1 MTGKIMHTRHIKAVL
16 FDLDD
21 TLWPI
26 VPVIRRAE
34 TILHDFL
41 QTHAPA
47 VTAQF
52 STDQLREIRS
62 RLLAADP
69 AYQVDLWRLRHA
81 VLSVAFHACGADL
94 SLIDPAMAVFSRARN
109 AVTPYDDVV
118 PGLTSLALRLKVG
131 SISNGAADLEEIGMA
146 HHFHY
151 SIAAHQAGCAKP
163 DPAIFLGACDAL
175 GVLPAEAVYVGDD
188 PALDVE
194 AAQNAGLLGVWM
206 RRSGLETGKTMP
218 AHIKPDTICRS
229 LPELE
234 KWLSAHI

>member
-1 MTGKIMHTRHIKAVL
+1 MPMRQIKAVL

-34 TILHDFL
+34 TILHEFL

-52 STDQLREIRS
+52 STDQLREIRAG
-62 RLLAADP
+62 LLASDP
-69 AYQVDLWRLRHA
+69 AYHVDLWRLRHA
-81 VLSVAFHACGADL
+81 VLTQAFHASGADKA
-94 SLIDPAMAVFSRARN
+94 LIAPAMDVFSRARN

-163 DPAIFLGACDAL
+163 DPAIFIDACAAL

-206 RRSGLETGKTMP
+206 VRSGLESGKSMP
-218 AHIKPDTICRS
+218 GHIKPDTICSS
-229 LPELE
+229 LVELE
-234 KWLSAHI
+234 KWLVARI

>member
-1 MTGKIMHTRHIKAVL
+1 MRQIKAVL

-34 TILHDFL
+34 TILQEFL

-52 STDQLREIRS
+52 STDQLRDIRA

-69 AYQVDLWRLRHA
+69 AYHVDLWRLRHA
-81 VLSVAFHACGADL
+81 VLTQAFQASGADTA
-94 SLIDPAMAVFSRARN
+94 LIAPAMDVFSRARN

-163 DPAIFLGACDAL
+163 DPAIFIDACAAL

-206 RRSGLETGKTMP
+206 VRSGLESGKTMP
-218 AHIKPDTICRS
+218 GHIAPDAICSS
-229 LPELE
+229 LVELE
-234 KWLSAHI
+234 NWLNARI